1 MANTTSTE
9 YPSPAEQAVIAA
21 AEALME
27 KTMKKYDPSHDA
39 YHVNRVRRTAL
50 ALAKAQT
57 PQPDLLVVELAA
69 LLHDVLD
76 KKYVTPEE
84 AADPNAYFRPF
95 FESVKEK
102 VDLLADGRARLIVR
116 IIENVSWTTEK
127 KLRAENK
134 FEPWHES
141 CVELHCKLRAE
152 NKFEPWH
159 ESCVELHCVQD
170 ADRLDAIGA
179 FGIMRVSAY
188 SAAVNR
194 PLHTPSDDPQVSHTG
209 IQHFHDKL
217 LHIKDRLKT
226 PQGRELGAQRHQLV
240 SHTGI
245 QHFHDKL
252 LHIKDRLKTPQ
263 GQELG
268 AQRHQFM
275 LQFLDAVDK
284 EYEVVIP
291 TNA

>member
-1 MANTTSTE
+1 MANE
-9 YPSPAEQAVIAA
+9 YPSPAEKAVIAA
-21 AEALME
+21 AEELME

-39 YHVNRVRRTAL
+39 YHVNRVRRTAV

-76 KKYVTPEE
+76 KKYVTAEE
-84 AADPNAYFRPF
+84 AADPHAYFRPF
-95 FESVKEK
+95 FESVKEE
-102 VDLLADGRARLIVR
+102 VDLLADGRGRLIVR
-116 IIENVSWTTEK
+116 VIENVSWTTEK

-134 FEPWHES
+134 
-141 CVELHCKLRAE
+141 L
-152 NKFEPWH
+152 EPWH

-194 PLHTPSDDPQVSHTG
+194 PLHTPPDDPQDSHTA

-226 PQGRELGAQRHQLV
+226 PQGR
-240 SHTGI
+240 
-245 QHFHDKL
+245 K
-252 LHIKDRLKTPQ
+252 
-263 GQELG
+263 LG

-284 EYEVVIP
+284 EYEVMIP

>member
-1 MANTTSTE
+1 MHAANYEYSTL
-9 YPSPAEQAVIAA
+9 AERAVITA
-21 AEALME
+21 AEELME

-57 PQPDLLVVELAA
+57 SQPDLLVIELAA

-84 AADPNAYFRPF
+84 AADPYAYFRPF
-95 FESVKEK
+95 FEGVKANL
-102 VDLLADGRARLIVR
+102 DLLEDGRAKLIVR

-127 KLRAENK
+127 KLRAEG
-134 FEPWHES
+134 
-141 CVELHCKLRAE
+141 KL
-152 NKFEPWH
+152 EPWH

-179 FGIMRVSAY
+179 FGIMRASAY

-194 PLHTPSDDPQVSHTG
+194 PLHTPPDDSQVSESAV
-209 IQHFHDKL
+209 QHFHDKL

-226 PQGRELGAQRHQLV
+226 PQGRELGAQRHQLML
-240 SHTGI
+240 
-245 QHFHDKL
+245 HFL
-252 LHIKDRLKTPQ
+252 
-263 GQELG
+263 E
-268 AQRHQFM
+268 
-275 LQFLDAVDK
+275 AVDK
-284 EYEVVIP
+284 EYDAVIP
-291 TNA
+291 INV